1 MIHEGQGHRAFK
13 QFNVCKSEHFAV
25 PRLFPP
31 LTIPLYWRKKYLSWE
46 EFGNV
51 KNGKMFLYEAL
62 KEKVALLGPELGN
75 ELVLDRKII
84 IIDKDDNEVMRLDEQ
99 VLRPSSLRGW
109 LKVTETN
116 LNFHVSLV
124 KPPAAEHMKSQPL
137 DEMLE
142 LKVFFFFTF
151 GVQQLV

>member
-1 MIHEGQGHRAFK
+1 MMR
-13 QFNVCKSEHFAV
+13 
-25 PRLFPP
+25 
-31 LTIPLYWRKKYLSWE
+31 Y
-46 EFGNV
+46 
-51 KNGKMFLYEAL
+51 L
-62 KEKVALLGPELGN
+62 KEKVALLDPELGN

-84 IIDKDDNEVMRLDEQ
+84 IIDKDDNEVIRLDEQ

-142 LKVFFFFTF
+142 LKVFFFLLLECNNWCSWDFM
-151 GVQQLV
+151 LE